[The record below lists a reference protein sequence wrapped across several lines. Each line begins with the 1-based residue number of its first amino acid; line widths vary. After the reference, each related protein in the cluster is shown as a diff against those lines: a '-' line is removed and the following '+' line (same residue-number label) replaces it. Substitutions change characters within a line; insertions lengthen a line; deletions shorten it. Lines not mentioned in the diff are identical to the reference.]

1 MRESFPYSD
10 TTIIMDFIYDE
21 SGKPFAVCYSKDGG
35 ANFTPY
41 FYATNLQGDVEG
53 IFRVLKNGTTG
64 LYEQKWYGRYTY
76 DAWGNVTAYTAA
88 GNSPGS
94 TTLVY
99 RNPIRYR
106 GYVYDNETGWYYL
119 QSRYYDPANH
129 RFINADEAEYVLI
142 SAVNL
147 NATNL
152 FTYCG
157 NNPVSNAD
165 NDGAFWDTVFDVVS
179 LAFSVVD
186 VISNPSDGGAW
197 IGLAGD
203 IIDLI
208 PFVSGVG
215 EAARAVNVA
224 DDILDAADDI
234 HDAAKIAD
242 RVDDAGDALTT
253 VGKIDNIDI
262 TVDCCFVAG
271 TVILTENGKVPIEEI
286 QVGDYVWAW
295 DEESGNVALKR
306 VEDTFIRESSELVHI
321 YVNGEEI
328 IATPEHPFYTPVYGW
343 TSAAHLRAGDILVLV
358 NGEYVV
364 VEKIQHELLESPVKV
379 YNFQVEDYHTYYVA
393 EVSVLVHNSC
403 GKTTGKFANNA
414 EAARVADELGYKPTS
429 SLSHGQK
436 VYVNNKAPSDLKYI
450 SRDIDCHSGGAWKA
464 ASTIQGLGSKAT
476 RSGTYTRY
484 LEYLC
489 K

>member
-1 MRESFPYSD
+1 M
-10 TTIIMDFIYDE
+10 
-21 SGKPFAVCYSKDGG
+21 
-35 ANFTPY
+35 
-41 FYATNLQGDVEG
+41 
-53 IFRVLKNGTTG
+53 
-64 LYEQKWYGRYTY
+64 
-76 DAWGNVTAYTAA
+76 
-88 GNSPGS
+88 
-94 TTLVY
+94 
-99 RNPIRYR
+99 
-106 GYVYDNETGWYYL
+106 
-119 QSRYYDPANH
+119 
-129 RFINADEAEYVLI
+129 I

-186 VISNPSDGGAW
+186 VISNPSDVGAW

-364 VEKIQHELLESPVKV
+364 VEKVQHELLESPVKV
-379 YNFQVEDYHTYYVA
+379 YNFQVEDYHTYYVG
-393 EVSVLVHNSC
+393 VGVLVHNDCYNAPKGGGGISDTVNVN
-403 GKTTGKFANNA
+403 GTDVTFGHGGRHLEGTGINVADVNHAIAQDVVSRGLPMANNVSYYDMEYA
-414 EAARVADELGYKPTS
+414 GRIIHYSAKRITETLINV
-429 SLSHGQK
+429 
-436 VYVNNKAPSDLKYI
+436 
-450 SRDIDCHSGGAWKA
+450 
-464 ASTIQGLGSKAT
+464 
-476 RSGTYTRY
+476 GTYY
-484 LEYLC
+484 V

>member
-1 MRESFPYSD
+1 MVLCLDSTNIEQQSAALLFS
-10 TTIIMDFIYDE
+10 TQTA
-21 SGKPFAVCYSKDGG
+21 GT
-35 ANFTPY
+35 ANAF
-41 FYATNLQGDVEG
+41 
-53 IFRVLKNGTTG
+53 
-64 LYEQKWYGRYTY
+64 W
-76 DAWGNVTAYTAA
+76 
-88 GNSPGS
+88 
-94 TTLVY
+94 
-99 RNPIRYR
+99 NPLTYR
-106 GYVYDNETGWYYL
+106 GYVYNSETGFYYL

-186 VISNPSDGGAW
+186 VISNPSDVGAW

-364 VEKIQHELLESPVKV
+364 VEKVQHELLESPVKV
-379 YNFQVEDYHTYYVA
+379 YNFQVEDYHTYYVG
-393 EVSVLVHNSC
+393 VGVLVHNRCSNSMRTPDQQALADLA
-403 GKTTGKFANNA
+403 KEVKNNA
-414 EAARVADELGYKPTS
+414 K
-429 SLSHGQK
+429 HGQF
-436 VYVNNKAPSDLKYI
+436 I
-450 SRDIDCHSGGAWKA
+450 SYNEAQILDDWAMEYGVPQHHQALIGSGSHWITGWDHTHIYNIHVPFM
-464 ASTIQGLGSKAT
+464 SP
-476 RSGTYTRY
+476 
-484 LEYLC
+484 LE